1 MKKRIIAGLLVA
13 TGWLSA
19 LYFMPGWFLVVVLAA
34 VFALCHYEFYSMMAK
49 AGFELSRWYGLAVG
63 LIWISMTYILPV
75 DLLNSHPE
83 MSYITGCTLTLLVI
97 FGFMIRALFDP
108 RLTNPV
114 NYVALSL
121 LSFFYIPFMLSYFV
135 RIAQW
140 GAHNVCT
147 LSAPSVGIYM
157 AFFIALVVK
166 MGDVGA
172 YGFGMTLGKHKMFPR
187 ISPNK
192 SWEGLL
198 GGFLVSILACYLGI
212 AIARHWSIGGPLALL
227 NGQHA
232 IALGIL
238 LNSVGVLGDLVES
251 MFKRVAK
258 IKDSAGLLPG
268 LGGILDMFDSLMFA
282 PPVLYYYLKIVIGPV
297 AS

>member
-1 MKKRIIAGLLVA
+1 MKKRIIAGLFVA

-34 VFALCHYEFYSMMAK
+34 VFALCHHEFHAMMTK
-49 AGFELSRWYGLAVG
+49 AGFELSRRYGLIIG
-63 LIWISMTYILPV
+63 LAWISMTYILPV
-75 DLLNSHPE
+75 DLITAHPK
-83 MSYITGCTLTLLVI
+83 MSYITGGTITLLVV
-97 FGFMIRALFDP
+97 FGLMIRALFDSK
-108 RLTNPV
+108 LSNPM

-140 GAHNVCT
+140 GMQDYCA
-147 LSAPSVGIYM
+147 LSAPNVGIYM

-172 YGFGMTLGKHKMFPR
+172 YGFGMTIGKHKMFPR

-192 SWEGLL
+192 SWEGLF
-198 GGFLVSILACYLGI
+198 GGFLVSILSCYLGI
-212 AIARHWSIGGPLALL
+212 AIARHWGIGGPLALL
-227 NGQHA
+227 NGKHA
-232 IALGIL
+232 IVLGLL

-282 PPVLYYYLKIVIGPV
+282 PAVLYYYLKIVIGSI